1 MNSAATRIL
10 QAAAAGI
17 AAVEERGIGLD
28 DYLDFHLKAPD
39 LRRTVSHI
47 LFHYFRRRASLR
59 RDLARLVRKAPR
71 PAVRH
76 ILTTALTQIRYC
88 DGIAPE
94 SAVNI
99 AVELVRQRYDRRE
112 AGFINAVLRRA
123 MTEDRPEEPETPE
136 NILPSETLKHW
147 RKRYSPEELQQLTA
161 AFLTPAPTVFRCRRG
176 GELTAQEMDEWMAE
190 EIPALTSK
198 NLWKFYSIPSPAP
211 LLASKDWDNGRFY
224 FQDPA
229 TAATMALPQYDCV
242 VRALDVCC
250 APGGKSLM
258 IAEMLPENGQLVA
271 ADRSERR
278 QRLTRENF
286 QRHGWSRFPVI
297 TAEPWNIPEDGG
309 QFDLVLADVPCSN
322 TGVFRRRPDALWRFR
337 PGQLGELAGLQ
348 QAILTAAARRV
359 RPGGQ
364 LLYSTCSMEPEENE
378 HLVAAFLESAPEF
391 SIAAESRLLP
401 NVAHDGAYGCLLL
414 RQRSSKSI

>member
-10 QAAAAGI
+10 QAAAAGV
-17 AAVEERGIGLD
+17 AAVEDRGIGLD
-28 DYLDFHLKAPD
+28 DYLDFHLTAPD
-39 LRRTVSHI
+39 LRRTGSHI